1 LNRQLILSFSGYIKI
16 SIQKQQLFLY
26 SRPNQSIAHDIK
38 STGLTRKQVTLA
50 ILILLTVSTIFHF
63 LGIYTEVEIH
73 PAILAV
79 TRWIPWLF
87 IIILSIQRRTLTGF
101 LIVFTIISL
110 ELHLAHLSFAGLTV
124 PGLIK
129 NISRWIP
136 EILLVIYAVR
146 KKSLTTWILVS
157 MVVGTEIGLLFPEFS
172 QNLNVLS
179 KLFLRLIKTI
189 IAPILFATLVVGIAG
204 HSNLKQVG
212 RMGWKS
218 ILYFEIVTTIALI
231 IGIIAINITEAGTG
245 IVLPPGFTEELPESK
260 PQTWQDHIVNVFPE
274 NIVKGI
280 YHGDVLP
287 IVVFSIIFG
296 ISLAMLPAAKKNPML
311 SFSESLAETMFKF
324 TNIIMHFAPFGV
336 GAAIAVTV
344 GHLGIDILTSLL
356 KLLFTL
362 YGALLAFLGLVLL
375 PVALMLKIPVRK
387 FVDAISEPV
396 SIAFATTSSESALP
410 KAMENMEKLGVP
422 RKIVAFV
429 LPTGY
434 SFNLDGSTLYLALA
448 SVFVAQA
455 ANIQLTVFDQVMMVF
470 TLMLTSKGVAGV
482 PRATLVILLGM
493 AGTFKLPLWPIM
505 AILGIDELMDM
516 ARTSVNVIGNCL
528 ATVVIAKW
536 EGEFQEAEAPEF

>member
-1 LNRQLILSFSGYIKI
+1 M
-16 SIQKQQLFLY
+16 QK
-26 SRPNQSIAHDIK
+26 RI
-38 STGLTRKQVTLA
+38 
-50 ILILLTVSTIFHF
+50 ILLIFVF
-63 LGIYTEVEIH
+63 
-73 PAILAV
+73 
-79 TRWIPWLF
+79 
-87 IIILSIQRRTLTGF
+87 
-101 LIVFTIISL
+101 FTIAAI
-110 ELHLAHLSFAGLTV
+110 LHLADYYEVLTLSPFV
-124 PGLIK
+124 LIG
-129 NISRWIP
+129 SRWITWA
-136 EILLVIYAVR
+136 LVILYAFY

-157 MVVGTEIGLLFPEFS
+157 MIIGTEIGLNFPVFA
-172 QNLNVLS
+172 QNLQVLS
-179 KLFLRLIKTI
+179 KIFLRLIKTV

-218 ILYFEIVTTIALI
+218 ILYFEVVTTVALL
-231 IGIIAINITEAGTG
+231 IGILAINISRAGEG
-245 IVLPPGFTEELPESK
+245 IVLPEGFNQELPEAK
-260 PQTWQDHIVNVFPE
+260 AQTWDEVILHIFPE
-274 NIVKGI
+274 NFVKSI

-296 ISLAMLPAAKKNPML
+296 IALALLPETKKTPIL
-311 SFSESLAETMFKF
+311 HFTESLAETMFKF

-362 YGALLAFLGLVLL
+362 YGALLVFLIAVLL
-375 PVALMLKIPVRK
+375 PVALIVKVPIRK
-387 FVDAISEPV
+387 FIKAISEPV

-422 RKIVAFV
+422 RKVVSFV

-434 SFNLDGSTLYLALA
+434 TFNLDGSTLYLSLA
-448 SVFVAQA
+448 SIFVAQA
-455 ANIQLTVFDQVMMVF
+455 AGIELSVGDQVLMVL

-482 PRATLVILLGM
+482 PRATLVILLGT
-493 AGTFKLPLWPIM
+493 AASFGLPLWPIM

-528 ATVVIAKW
+528 ATVVVAKW
-536 EGEFQEAEAPEF
+536 EGEFKESEVENFD